1 VAAKESAWKL
11 GGLSI
16 GQLGK
21 RVWGQ
26 INDDEVLDRSAAL
39 SYYFVFALFP
49 LMLFLFAMLG
59 MVAGPGTQIRN
70 ELMSYLGRMLPGS
83 ASGLI
88 DQVVNQTTQASGGGK
103 LSFGIL
109 LALWSA
115 SAGVVAMMNGLN
127 AVYEVRETRSFIKT
141 RGIAVGLTI
150 GLSVLVISA
159 LAIILYGG
167 TIADWVG
174 NMLHMG
180 PAFTLA
186 WKIVQWPLAV
196 FFLVLSFALVYYF
209 APNVEQPHWAWLT
222 PGALIGVVLWIVASV
237 VFKLYLSFSNTYSA
251 TYGSIGAV
259 IILMLWF
266 YVSGLSLLIGGEIN
280 SEIEFAAAEHG
291 DPQAKSRGQQNP
303 QQSTRPAQRL
313 PEKRPAA

>member
-11 GGLSI
+11 GGLSA

-26 INDDEVLDRSAAL
+26 INDDEVFDRSAAL
-39 SYYFVFALFP
+39 SYYFVFAIFP

-59 MVAGPGTQIRN
+59 MIAGPGTQIRN
-70 ELMSYLGRMLPGS
+70 ELMSYLGRMLPAS
-83 ASGLI
+83 ASGLV
-88 DQVVNQTTQASGGGK
+88 DQVVTQTTQASGGGK

-127 AVYEVRETRSFIKT
+127 AVYEVKETRSLIKT
-141 RGIAVGLTI
+141 HAIALGLTI

-167 TIADWVG
+167 TIAKWFG
-174 NMLHMG
+174 NILHMG
-180 PAFTLA
+180 SAFTIT
-186 WKIVQWPLAV
+186 WSIVQWPLAL

-209 APNVEQPHWAWLT
+209 APNVEQPHWEWLT
-222 PGALIGVVLWIVASV
+222 PGALVGVILWIVASFA
-237 VFKLYLSFSNTYSA
+237 FKIYLSFSNTYSA

-266 YVSGLSLLIGGEIN
+266 YVTGLSLLIGGEIN
-280 SEIEFAAAEHG
+280 SEIKFAAADRG
-291 DPQAKSRGQQNP
+291 DPQAKPRGTRVP
-303 QQSTRPAQRL
+303 GQSQTPAQR

>member
-1 VAAKESAWKL
+1 MAAKESAWKL
-11 GGLSI
+11 GGLSV

-21 RVWGQ
+21 RLWNE
-26 INDDEVLDRSAAL
+26 INDDEVFDRSAAL
-39 SYYFVFALFP
+39 AYYFVFALFP
-49 LMLFLFAMLG
+49 LMLFMFAILG
-59 MVAGPGTQIRN
+59 MIAGPGTQIRN
-70 ELMSYLGRMLPGS
+70 ELMSYLGRILPGS

-88 DQVVNQTTQASGGGK
+88 DQVVTQTTQASSGGK
-103 LSFGIL
+103 LSLGIL

-127 AVYEVRETRSFIKT
+127 AVYEVKETRSFIKT
-141 RGIAVGLTI
+141 RAIALGLTI

-167 TIADWVG
+167 SIANWIG
-174 NMLHMG
+174 TTLHMG
-180 PAFTLA
+180 SAFTIT
-186 WKIVQWPLAV
+186 WSIVQWPLAV

-222 PGALIGVVLWIVASV
+222 PGALVGVILWIVASFA
-237 VFKLYLSFSNTYSA
+237 FKIYLSFSNTYSA

-280 SEIEFAAAEHG
+280 SEVEFAAAEHG
-291 DPQAKSRGQQNP
+291 DPQAKARGAKTTG
-303 QQSTRPAQRL
+303 QSQPSARRR

>member
-11 GGLSI
+11 GGLSV

-59 MVAGPGTQIRN
+59 MAAGPGTQIRN

-83 ASGLI
+83 ASGLV
-88 DQVVNQTTQASGGGK
+88 DQIVTQTTQASSGGK

-115 SAGVVAMMNGLN
+115 SAGVVAMMNALN
-127 AVYEVRETRSFIKT
+127 AVYEVKETRSFVKT
-141 RGIAVGLTI
+141 RATALGLTI

-167 TIADWVG
+167 TIAKWVG

-180 PAFTLA
+180 SAFTIT
-186 WKIVQWPLAV
+186 WSIVQWPLAI
-196 FFLVLSFALVYYF
+196 FFLVLAFAIVYYF
-209 APNVEQPHWAWLT
+209 APNVEQRHWAWLT
-222 PGALIGVVLWIVASV
+222 PGALVGVILWIIASV
-237 VFKLYLSFSNTYSA
+237 AFKIYLSFSNTYSA

-266 YVSGLSLLIGGEIN
+266 YVTGLSLLIGGEIN

-291 DPQAKSRGQQNP
+291 DPQAKSRGQHDP
-303 QQSTRPAQRL
+303 SQSARPAQRRL
-313 PEKRPAA
+313 EKRPAA

>member
-1 VAAKESAWKL
+1 MAAKESAWRL
-11 GGLSI
+11 GGLSV

-21 RVWGQ
+21 RVWIQ
-26 INDDEVLDRSAAL
+26 VNDDELFDRSAAL
-39 SYYFVFALFP
+39 AYYFVFAVFP

-70 ELMSYLGRMLPGS
+70 ELMAYLGHILPGS
-83 ASGLI
+83 ASSLV
-88 DQVVNQTTQASGGGK
+88 DQIVTQTSRASGGGK

-115 SAGVVAMMNGLN
+115 SAGVVAMMNALN
-127 AVYEVRETRSFIKT
+127 AVYEVKETRSFIKT
-141 RGIAVGLTI
+141 RATALGLTI

-174 NMLHMG
+174 NIIHMG
-180 PAFTLA
+180 NAFTFA
-186 WKIVQWPLAV
+186 WKIVQWPVAL
-196 FFLVLSFALVYYF
+196 FFLTLAFALVYYF

-222 PGALIGVVLWIVASV
+222 PGALVGVALWIVASIG
-237 VFKLYLSFSNTYSA
+237 FKIYLNFSNTYSA
-251 TYGSIGAV
+251 TYGSLGAG
-259 IILMLWF
+259 IILLLWF
-266 YVSGLSLLIGGEIN
+266 YVSGLAFLIGGEIN

-291 DPQAKSRGQQNP
+291 DPQAKARGARTP
-303 QQSTRPAQRL
+303 GLRPTPAQRR
-313 PEKRPAA
+313 PERRPAA

>member
-11 GGLSI
+11 GGLSV
-16 GQLGK
+16 GQVGK

-26 INDDEVLDRSAAL
+26 INDDEVFDRSAAL
-39 SYYFVFALFP
+39 AYYFVFALFP

-70 ELMSYLGRMLPGS
+70 ELMSYLGRVLPGS
-83 ASGLI
+83 ASDLV
-88 DQVVNQTTQASGGGK
+88 DQVVTQTTQASGGGK

-127 AVYEVRETRSFIKT
+127 AVYEVKETRSLIKT
-141 RGIAVGLTI
+141 RAIALALTI

-167 TIADWVG
+167 TIAKWVG

-180 PAFTLA
+180 SAFTIT
-186 WKIVQWPLAV
+186 WSIVQWPVAL

-209 APNVEQPHWAWLT
+209 APNVEQPHWQWLT
-222 PGALIGVVLWIVASV
+222 PGALVGVILWIVASV
-237 VFKLYLSFSNTYSA
+237 AFKIYLSFSNTYSA

-291 DPQAKSRGQQNP
+291 DPQAKPRGAKTTG
-303 QQSTRPAQRL
+303 QSQTPAQRR
-313 PEKRPAA
+313 PERRPAA

>member
-1 VAAKESAWKL
+1 MAAKESAWKL
-11 GGLSI
+11 GGLSV

-26 INDDEVLDRSAAL
+26 INDDEVFDRSAAL

-59 MVAGPGTQIRN
+59 MIAGPGTQIRN

-83 ASGLI
+83 ASGLVE
-88 DQVVNQTTQASGGGK
+88 QVVTQTTQASSGGK

-127 AVYEVRETRSFIKT
+127 AVYEVKETRSFIKT
-141 RGIAVGLTI
+141 RSIALGLTI

-167 TIADWVG
+167 TIAKWIG

-180 PAFTLA
+180 SAFTIT
-186 WKIVQWPLAV
+186 WSIVQWPLAV

-222 PGALIGVVLWIVASV
+222 PGALVGVMLWIVASV
-237 VFKLYLSFSNTYSA
+237 AFKIYLSFSDTYSA

-266 YVSGLSLLIGGEIN
+266 YVTGLSLLIGGEIN

-291 DPQAKSRGQQNP
+291 DPQAKRRGSQIPGQS
-303 QQSTRPAQRL
+303 QSTAQRRH
-313 PEKRPAA
+313 ERRPAA